1 MKKIN
6 IAPDWVFSPQPMYI
20 IGTKNEDGTPNFC
33 IITWI
38 GFSYDKVPHLMMTV
52 GGSKLT
58 KTNILR
64 EGKFSAN
71 MITEDTLWLA
81 DYFGNSSGEN
91 GEKNAVPYSYQWGM
105 NIDVPIIDECH
116 WAYECEV
123 SRVLDLD
130 GSHLFLAGIKNI
142 QIDSDYEN
150 MDMKKIDLTQ
160 IHPVIYAPY
169 NYFSI
174 GNKLGEMG
182 EWKEHFASKEEK

>member
-71 MITEDTLWLA
+71 MITEDTLGLRITLVIPVVKMVRKTLFHIA
-81 DYFGNSSGEN
+81 ISG
-91 GEKNAVPYSYQWGM
+91 A
-105 NIDVPIIDECH
+105 
-116 WAYECEV
+116 
-123 SRVLDLD
+123 
-130 GSHLFLAGIKNI
+130 
-142 QIDSDYEN
+142 
-150 MDMKKIDLTQ
+150 
-160 IHPVIYAPY
+160 
-169 NYFSI
+169 
-174 GNKLGEMG
+174 
-182 EWKEHFASKEEK
+182 